1 LGSVASLMAWLVASL
16 MAWLVALLAPIVPN
30 STQRSLN
37 GMDSMNIDL
46 LDVASYTG
54 SQPHEQFAWLRTND
68 PVHRHAE
75 PNGPNGPNGPDGSGF
90 WAVTRFDDVKA
101 IGRDAETFSSHPTIM
116 IADPD
121 PQQTADAGDHVMML
135 MTDPPLH
142 TRMRRLISRDFT
154 PRAVAALVPRLH
166 QLAAQIVDEVIERGT
181 ADLVRDL
188 AGEMPSF
195 VIAEMLGI
203 PLADGRDLY
212 YATEALHSSTEAVGR
227 EAQQAAYLRMFT
239 YSQKVFADKRAN
251 PADDLASL
259 LANGAIDERPIDE
272 LDFFLWFLLLIDAGG
287 DTTRNLV
294 GGGMHALFAHPDQL
308 SLLRAHTEEVLPTA
322 VDELLRW
329 VSPVI
334 HMRRTATR
342 DTVLHGQTIAQG
354 DTVIHMRRTA
364 TRDTVLHGQTI
375 AQGDKVVMYY
385 GAANRDPACVQ
396 QPDRLDL
403 TRAVNPHVAFGGGGP
418 HFCLG
423 SHLARLEITA
433 LLREILIRLP
443 NLEQVGEPKWMQS
456 NFIFGPTTLPV
467 SFTPDARSR

>member
-1 LGSVASLMAWLVASL
+1 
-16 MAWLVALLAPIVPN
+16 
-30 STQRSLN
+30 
-37 GMDSMNIDL
+37 MNIDL
-46 LDVASYTG
+46 LNVANFAG
-54 SQPHEQFAWLRTND
+54 SQPHDQFAWLRAHD

-75 PNGPNGPNGPDGSGF
+75 PNGPGF

-101 IGRDAETFSSHPTIM
+101 IGRDSETFSSRPTMM

-121 PQQTADAGDHVMML
+121 PQRTAEAGDHLMMI

-154 PRAVAALVPRLH
+154 PRAVSALVPRLN

-181 ADLVRDL
+181 ADLVSEL

-212 YATEALHSSTEAVGR
+212 YATEALHSSTEVVGP
-227 EAQQAAYLRMFT
+227 EAQQAAYLQMFT
-239 YSQKVFADKRAN
+239 YSQKVFAEKRAN

-259 LANGAIDERPIDE
+259 LANGALDERPIDE
-272 LDFFLWFLLLIDAGG
+272 LDFFLWFLLLVDAGG

-294 GGGMHALFAHPDQL
+294 GGGMHALFDHPEQL
-308 SLLRAHTEEVLPTA
+308 DLLRTHIDEVLPTA

-329 VSPVI
+329 VTPVI

-342 DTVLHGQTIAQG
+342 DTLLHGQAIAK
-354 DTVIHMRRTA
+354 D
-364 TRDTVLHGQTI
+364 
-375 AQGDKVVMYY
+375 DKVVMYY
-385 GAANRDPACVQ
+385 GAANRDPACVAE
-396 QPDRLDL
+396 PDRFDI
-403 TRAVNPHVAFGGGGP
+403 TRSTNPHVAFGGGGP

-433 LLREILIRLP
+433 LLR
-443 NLEQVGEPKWMQS
+443 QVITRMPDLQPAGDAKWMQS
-456 NFIFGPTTLPV
+456 NFIFGPTTLPI
-467 SFTPDARSR
+467 SFTPGNRTL

>member
-1 LGSVASLMAWLVASL
+1 
-16 MAWLVALLAPIVPN
+16 
-30 STQRSLN
+30 
-37 GMDSMNIDL
+37 MNEPKIDL
-46 LDVASYTG
+46 LNVTSYAD
-54 SQPHEQFAWLRTND
+54 SQPHDQFAWLRDND

-75 PNGPNGPNGPDGSGF
+75 TEGPGF

-101 IGRDAETFSSHPTIM
+101 VGRDAETFSSRPTIM

-121 PQQTADAGDHVMML
+121 PQRTAEAGDHLMML

-154 PRAVAALVPRLH
+154 PRAVSVLVPRLNE
-166 QLAAQIVDEVIERGT
+166 LAAQIVDEVIERGS
-181 ADLVRDL
+181 ADLVSEL

-203 PLADGRDLY
+203 PLSDGRDLY
-212 YATEALHSSTEAVGR
+212 HATEALHSSTEVVGV
-227 EAQQAAYLRMFT
+227 EAQQTAYLRMFT
-239 YSQKVFADKRAN
+239 YAQEVFAKKRAD
-251 PADDLASL
+251 PKDDLASL
-259 LANGAIDERPIDE
+259 LANGAIDKRPIDE
-272 LDFFLWFLLLIDAGG
+272 LDFFLWFLLLVDAGG

-294 GGGMHALFAHPDQL
+294 GGGMHALFAHPEQL
-308 SLLRAHTEEVLPTA
+308 ALLRMHTNELLPTA

-342 DTVLHGQTIAQG
+342 DTVLHGQAISE
-354 DTVIHMRRTA
+354 
-364 TRDTVLHGQTI
+364 
-375 AQGDKVVMYY
+375 GDKVVMYY
-385 GAANRDPACVQ
+385 GAANRDPACVAE
-396 QPDRLDL
+396 PDRFDL
-403 TRAVNPHVAFGGGGP
+403 TRKVNPHVAFGGGGP

-433 LLREILIRLP
+433 LLREILTRLP
-443 NLEQVGEPKWMQS
+443 NLEPAGDAKWMQS

-467 SFTPDARSR
+467 SFTPGKRIG

>member
-1 LGSVASLMAWLVASL
+1 
-16 MAWLVALLAPIVPN
+16 
-30 STQRSLN
+30 
-37 GMDSMNIDL
+37 MDATKIDL
-46 LDVASYTG
+46 LNVASFAG
-54 SQPHEQFAWLRTND
+54 SQPHDQFEWLRAND

-75 PNGPNGPNGPDGSGF
+75 PGGGGF
-90 WAVTRFDDVKA
+90 WAVTRFDDVKTV
-101 IGRDAETFSSHPTIM
+101 GRDPETFSSHPTIM

-121 PQQTADAGDHVMML
+121 PQRMAEAGDHVMML

-154 PRAVAALVPRLH
+154 PRAVSVLVPRLQ
-166 QLAAQIVDEVIERGT
+166 QLAAQIVDEVIEHGS
-181 ADLVRDL
+181 ADLVTDL

-212 YATEALHSSTEAVGR
+212 YATEALHSSTDVVGP

-239 YSQKVFADKRAN
+239 YSQEVFAAKRKN

-259 LANGAIDERPIDE
+259 LANGAVDRPIDE

-294 GGGMHALFAHPDQL
+294 GGGVHALFAHPDQWA
-308 SLLRAHTEEVLPTA
+308 LLRTHTEQVLPTA

-342 DTVLHGQTIAQG
+342 DTVLREQAISK
-354 DTVIHMRRTA
+354 
-364 TRDTVLHGQTI
+364 
-375 AQGDKVVMYY
+375 GDKVVMFY
-385 GAANRDPACVQ
+385 GAANRDPACVTE
-396 QPDRLDL
+396 PDRFDL
-403 TRAVNPHVAFGGGGP
+403 TRAVNSHVAFGGGGP

-433 LLREILIRLP
+433 LLREIITRMP
-443 NLEQVGEPKWMQS
+443 DLEPTGEAKWMQS

-467 SFTPDARSR
+467 SFTPGPRSS

>member
-1 LGSVASLMAWLVASL
+1 
-16 MAWLVALLAPIVPN
+16 
-30 STQRSLN
+30 
-37 GMDSMNIDL
+37 MNIDL
-46 LDVASYTG
+46 LNVANFAG
-54 SQPHEQFAWLRTND
+54 SQPHDQFAWLRAND

-75 PNGPNGPNGPDGSGF
+75 PSGPGF

-101 IGRDAETFSSHPTIM
+101 IGRDAETFSSRPTMM

-121 PQQTADAGDHVMML
+121 PERSAEAGDHLMMI

-154 PRAVAALVPRLH
+154 PRAVSALVPRLN
-166 QLAAQIVDEVIERGT
+166 QLAALIVDEVIERGT
-181 ADLVRDL
+181 ADIVSEL

-212 YATEALHSSTEAVGR
+212 YATEALHSSTEVVGP
-227 EAQQAAYLRMFT
+227 EAQQAAYLQMFT
-239 YSQKVFADKRAN
+239 YSQKVFAEKRAN

-259 LANGAIDERPIDE
+259 LANGALDERPIDE
-272 LDFFLWFLLLIDAGG
+272 LDFFLWFLLLVDAGG

-308 SLLRAHTEEVLPTA
+308 ALLRTHTDETLPTA

-329 VSPVI
+329 VTPVI

-342 DTVLHGQTIAQG
+342 DTILHGRAIAE
-354 DTVIHMRRTA
+354 
-364 TRDTVLHGQTI
+364 
-375 AQGDKVVMYY
+375 GDKVVMYY
-385 GAANRDPACVQ
+385 GAANRDSACVSD
-396 QPDRLDL
+396 PDRFDI
-403 TRAVNPHVAFGGGGP
+403 TRTVNPHVAFGGGGP

-433 LLREILIRLP
+433 LLREIFTRLP
-443 NLEQVGEPKWMQS
+443 DLEPAGDAAWMQS

-467 SFTPDARSR
+467 RFTPGKRSR